1 MRIGFMAIKELVY
14 AAKQQLESATQ
25 QSFRHSHIYEL
36 FAASFGFNTRAS
48 LDAAHVM
55 VVMERAPE
63 PVASSLA
70 TLHRRLSELGY
81 ESVADSAGAALLSMI
96 AVQCVG
102 VASVELVIDT
112 LQQGYWAYHEDWY
125 DIDEQDEDEASASE
139 SAGNQPPSLDPAKI
153 ALLIDGLNGLA
164 SRGSAAAHYALALIY
179 RGDDLSEEEGS
190 SYWYSL
196 MEQGRDLDGVQ
207 LEWATAYKTHLLN
220 TEREALHLTEAARL
234 GWADARLDIALDKA
248 QRAEHRGDHGQAEH
262 WYKEAAGLGHVDA
275 MRSLVWLAEDAGD
288 VDSARHWNH
297 QAALHG
303 DVDAMRDL
311 IDEDDRDNL
320 FQSWVWVYLAEHL
333 GTDLRKSTLRAYH
346 DGGMYADQEYDDD
359 QGGPLYVAGDEGVEL
374 EPISSAEEA
383 EAKKQAAEL
392 FRSIGS
398 KGAFGMMDS
407 TTGSFV

>member
-1 MRIGFMAIKELVY
+1 MAIKELVY

-112 LQQGYWAYHEDWY
+112 LQQGYWAYHEDRY

-234 GWADARLDIALDKA
+234 GWADARLDIALEKA

>member
-1 MRIGFMAIKELVY
+1 MAIKELVY

-234 GWADARLDIALDKA
+234 GWADVRLDIALDKA